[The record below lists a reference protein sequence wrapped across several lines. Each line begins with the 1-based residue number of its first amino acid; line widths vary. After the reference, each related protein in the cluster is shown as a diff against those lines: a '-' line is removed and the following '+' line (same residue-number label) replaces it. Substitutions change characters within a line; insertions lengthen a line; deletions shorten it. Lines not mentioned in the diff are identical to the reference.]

1 MSTIG
6 GGTAVS
12 GYEQL
17 SALLEFVKS
26 PDYQKRVQD
35 LMALESSAKQAL
47 AEAES
52 ALEEADTKS
61 KDLAAAKAK
70 HDAGVA
76 KFTQDQAAHNA
87 RLTKI
92 EAAIAQLQSALKG

>member
-35 LMALESSAKQAL
+35 LMALESSAKQAM
-47 AEAES
+47 ADA
-52 ALEEADTKS
+52 ADAVAEADTKS

-70 HDAGVA
+70 HDASVA
-76 KFTQDQAAHNA
+76 RFTQDQAAHNA
-87 RLTKI
+87 RVTNI
-92 EAAIAQLQSALKG
+92 EAAIAQLRSALKG